1 MKPIVDFLA
10 HWWWLGAVTGAI
22 SLGLM
27 IGFGNW
33 WQTTGKTDQE
43 RVSFLIGLSRFFAV
57 TMVISFVALALSLII
72 LFFRAVL

>member
-10 HWWWLGAVTGAI
+10 HWWGLGAFTGVV

-33 WQTTGKTDQE
+33 WQSTGKIDRE
-43 RVSFLIGLSRFFAV
+43 RVTFLIGLSRFFAV
-57 TMVISFVALALSLII
+57 TMVISFVTFGLSLII
-72 LFFRAVL
+72 LFLRAVL